1 MEQGFHRAMARIYEE
16 AKKEGYTASYFLRML
31 SEHGGV
37 ETARRLVN
45 ANTPSEGFTRLWMMK
60 RLDLSVEALV
70 LKPEWK
76 SLFNDDERNR
86 ARNRLAKYDVIVS
99 DYEITEGTST

>member
-1 MEQGFHRAMARIYEE
+1 MARIYEE

-45 ANTPSEGFTRLWMMK
+45 ADTPSEGFTRLWMMS
-60 RLDLSVEALV
+60 RLDLSVEALI

-76 SLFNDDERNR
+76 SLFSDEERER
-86 ARNRLAKYDVIVS
+86 ARERLAKYGLIVS
-99 DYEITEGTST
+99 DDRTTEGTTT

>member
-1 MEQGFHRAMARIYEE
+1 MEKQFHRAMAKIYEE

-45 ANTPSEGFTRLWMMK
+45 SDTPSEGFTRLWMMK
-60 RLDLSVEALV
+60 RLDLSVESLI
-70 LKPEWK
+70 LKSEWK
-76 SLFNDDERNR
+76 SLFDDEERER
-86 ARNRLAKYDVIVS
+86 ARVRLEKYGVVVNNDKTG
-99 DYEITEGTST
+99 DTP

>member
-1 MEQGFHRAMARIYEE
+1 MENKFHRAMARIYEE

-45 ANTPSEGFTRLWMMK
+45 AEAPSEGFTRLWMMK
-60 RLDLSVEALV
+60 RLDLSVEALI

-76 SLFNDDERNR
+76 SLFSDEERER
-86 ARNRLAKYDVIVS
+86 ARDRLAKYGVIVS
-99 DYEITEGTST
+99 NGETTEGTTP